1 MKVEVAIL
9 ANYSVPNHSP
19 ANFPEVLPLLPRL
32 RPADGGA
39 TPRRRRRSVDSPG
52 RSQIRARLLATARD
66 EDSPRRIYSQGR
78 SSGTW
83 CSQLRPL
90 PHRSRSLWLRWAATA
105 LDRWL
110 GLLSPLGGAVRRS
123 ILLRWHPLAPLRLL
137 APCGLAGRPR
147 CLLSSDAARIALVG
161 PEFWC
166 VLRLSE
172 RSCLGY
178 FLPSGGLAA
187 VGSRPPRRPC

>member
-1 MKVEVAIL
+1 MAVP

-39 TPRRRRRSVDSPG
+39 TPRRRQRSVGSPG
-52 RSQIRARLLATARD
+52 MSRIRARPRATARD

-105 LDRWL
+105 LGRWL
-110 GLLSPLGGAVRRS
+110 GLLPRLGGIARRNT
-123 ILLRWHPLAPLRLL
+123 LLRWHPLAPQRLL
-137 APCGLAGRPR
+137 ALCGPAGRLL
-147 CLLSSDAARIALVG
+147 CLLSSDVVHIALVG

-178 FLPSGGLAA
+178 FLPSGGLAV